1 MTALIA
7 EKDRDFQRCFE
18 VLSEGLPVTQL
29 CRIQLD
35 LIALTYTEAPTIV
48 GPQ

>member
-7 EKDRDFQRCFE
+7 GKDCDFQRCFE
-18 VLSEGLPVTQL
+18 VLSEGLAVTQL
-29 CRIQLD
+29 RRIQLA
-35 LIALTYTEAPTIV
+35 LIALTYSGAPTIV